1 MRPQR
6 PSARGTSRESLNL
19 DRREV
24 PCTKLGAAPA
34 QNNNGASGSLRGPLR
49 SPSGRRTGE
58 TQAADAGAQRA
69 AHRHN
74 VRHPPA
80 AAEGRGPT

>member
-1 MRPQR
+1 MRREQ
-6 PSARGTSRESLNL
+6 PSARGTSRESRNL
-19 DRREV
+19 HRREV
-24 PCTKLGAAPA
+24 PCTKLGAAPT
-34 QNNNGASGSLRGPLR
+34 QNNNGASGSLRGALR

-58 TQAADAGAQRA
+58 TQAADAVAQRA